1 MRDVVILFVHLIV
14 TAVRLAR
21 PGGLRSVVA
30 ESVLVKHQ
38 LLILN
43 RGRKRAPNLCSAD
56 RVIAGLC
63 TLFML
68 PSTRSAV
75 RYRSEAFHSAA
86 SPPPVGET
94 KVSDVV
100 FDQAWATAWSE
111 RT

>member
-43 RGRKRAPNLCSAD
+43 RGRKRAPNLRSAD

-63 TLFML
+63 PF
-68 PSTRSAV
+68 SCAQ
-75 RYRSEAFHSAA
+75 YAFCGPLS
-86 SPPPVGET
+86 
-94 KVSDVV
+94 
-100 FDQAWATAWSE
+100 F
-111 RT
+111 